1 MRAVRES
8 DGIIE
13 KSAGIDDECRGIRVK
28 RDGVSGN
35 RIAQDTCF
43 SYRLRKRPEIAG
55 CLVTAQDKCMV
66 VTARDGNLPAAAG
79 AEFFLA
85 RQKIQPALKR
95 SRAGKVEYR
104 PCNRDDFDGNMF
116 LVIQADIVCENG
128 ECLIKRGR

>member
-13 KSAGIDDECRGIRVK
+13 KSAGIDDECRGICVK

-43 SYRLRKRPEIAG
+43 FYRLWKRPETAG
-55 CLVTAQDKCMV
+55 GLVTAQDKCMV
-66 VTARDGNLPAAAG
+66 VTAREEICLRQRERSFSSRGRKSSRLLREAG
-79 AEFFLA
+79 LEKSNIVLA
-85 RQKIQPALKR
+85 IGMI
-95 SRAGKVEYR
+95 ST
-104 PCNRDDFDGNMF
+104 GNMF